1 MGVALA
7 VWEGVWELLAVLEG
21 DTPMDKEAVGER
33 EGVLLPDTVPLGVPD
48 PLPVLVAVGEGV
60 PLPELEVE
68 AVPLEDKD
76 WEGV

>member
-1 MGVALA
+1 M
-7 VWEGVWELLAVLEG
+7 WELLGVLEG
-21 DTPMDKEAVGER
+21 DTPRDKEAVGER
-33 EGVLLPDTVPLGVPD
+33 DRVLLPDRVPLGVPD

-76 WEGV
+76 WVGV